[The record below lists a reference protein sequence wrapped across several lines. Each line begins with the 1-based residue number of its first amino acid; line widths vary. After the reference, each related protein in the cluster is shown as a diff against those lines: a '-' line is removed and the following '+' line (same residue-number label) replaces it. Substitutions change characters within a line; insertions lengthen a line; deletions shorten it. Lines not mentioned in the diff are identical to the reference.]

1 MKFTLA
7 QLRNKKFPF
16 TVEEELDLKDDLL
29 GFEDVLDASIC
40 KIKTTIHERGEET
53 YLCNFDININLTLK
67 DSISLKEVPYE
78 IKTTA
83 EEIFSNDV
91 LIEDAIRI
99 EGITLDT
106 KEAILTAIL
115 IAKPMSYST
124 EEFEDEVE
132 EEIDKEGKINPA
144 FAGLKDLL

>member
-16 TVEEELDLKDDLL
+16 TYEEELDLKEDLL
-29 GFEDVLDASIC
+29 GFEDVLDASMC
-40 KIKTTIHERGEET
+40 HIKTTIHERGEET
-53 YLCNFDININLTLK
+53 YLCNFNINIDLTLK
-67 DSISLKEVPYE
+67 DSISLEEVPYKIE
-78 IKTTA
+78 TSA
-83 EEIFSNDV
+83 EEIFSTDKE
-91 LIEDAIRI
+91 IEDAIMI

-115 IAKPMSYST
+115 IAKPMSYSKET
-124 EEFEDEVE
+124 FEDDIEEEVE
-132 EEIDKEGKINPA
+132 EEKINPA

>member
-16 TVEEELDLKDDLL
+16 VVEEEIDLKDDLL
-29 GFEDVLDASIC
+29 GFEDVLDASMC
-40 KIKTTIHERGEET
+40 KVKTTIYERGEET

-83 EEIFSNDV
+83 EEIFSNDE

-99 EGITLDT
+99 DGITLDT
-106 KEAILTAIL
+106 KEAILTAVL

-132 EEIDKEGKINPA
+132 EEIDNEEKINPA